1 MFSLRVQTMRLVP
14 TVFSDKKQK
23 TNTKQKRQKRKLQ
36 CLKLAVVMEFDAA
49 ARQEA
54 GRLAQPQEDPPHA
67 PNERQPGG
75 CGRGLQ
81 QRHHHLLGG
90 GAEQQ
95 PDTPSHLR
103 RHLHQAAVF
112 GFRTLQGGAQQ
123 PHLHPRQGLK
133 SRRDTQDKRNCQE
146 RQR

>member
-1 MFSLRVQTMRLVP
+1 MFLLRVQTPCLVP
-14 TVFSDKKQK
+14 TVFFDKNNK
-23 TNTKQKRQKRKLQ
+23 TKQKQLIIWP

-49 ARQEA
+49 ARQKA
-54 GRLAQPQEDPPHA
+54 GRLAQPQEDPPRA

-81 QRHHHLLGG
+81 WRHHHLLRG

-95 PDTPSHLR
+95 PVTPPHLLH
-103 RHLHQAAVF
+103 HLHQAAVF

-123 PHLHPRQGLK
+123 SHLRRQQGLK
-133 SRRDTQDKRNCQE
+133 SKRDTQDKRNVRE